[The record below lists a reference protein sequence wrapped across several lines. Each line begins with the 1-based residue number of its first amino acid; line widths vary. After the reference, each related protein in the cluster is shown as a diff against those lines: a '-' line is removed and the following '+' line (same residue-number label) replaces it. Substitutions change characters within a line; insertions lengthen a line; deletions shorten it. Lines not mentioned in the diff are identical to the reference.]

1 MRTNEEQIEYI
12 LSRRDEKLREQK
24 IKEKKRAKILSF
36 ASAAAC
42 FLLVGAIGVG
52 IAFAKP
58 DLSIIGAK
66 KSLADSYSDPDEE
79 KREIVSGYDV
89 DTDNIERD
97 TSKNIS
103 GGEQYSSSGSYD
115 RKVKPGRKD
124 EKQSY
129 AEIPENSMMNSP
141 IPAILV
147 IVAAASAIAAAICAV
162 VFGKK
167 AKKK

>member
-52 IAFAKP
+52 IALAKP

-66 KSLADSYSDPDEE
+66 NSLADSYSDPDEE
-79 KREIVSGYDV
+79 KREIVSGYD
-89 DTDNIERD
+89 TKGKEDNIEKTNGYKAD
-97 TSKNIS
+97 
-103 GGEQYSSSGSYD
+103 SSSGSD
-115 RKVKPGRKD
+115 DIKVNPGRKD